1 MGIKLGIV
9 GYGGMANWH
18 HKNSVRVPGMEVVGA
33 FDIDPEAQANAK
45 KNGIIAFDSREALL
59 KDPNINLVLV
69 ATPNDVHCEI
79 AVAAIKAGKN
89 VISEKPVA
97 MNIRQVDEMI
107 ETSLKEKVLFT
118 VHQNRRWDKDYLTMR
133 NVVEKGLI
141 GTPYTIESRVH
152 GTGGLMHGWRGY
164 AKHGGGMLLDW
175 GVHMLDQI
183 LFMYPTGLKTVFAQ
197 LRNIKNPQDPT
208 IDDYA
213 KVVLTFESGLSA
225 TMEVATFTMRQ
236 MPRWFVCGD
245 VGAVV
250 IEDFGAERG
259 GITRMLSLKETFE
272 KEIQETA
279 AGPTRTMAP
288 LPEETKEDLA
298 LPDVPAEWSEL
309 YKNVGAAIDGK
320 AELIVKPVEVRR
332 VFRVMEEAMLSSAKD
347 ISVAFD
353 EKG

>member
-332 VFRVMEEAMLSSAKD
+332 VFRVMEAAMLSSAKD

>member
-18 HKNSVRVPGMEVVGA
+18 HKNSVRVPGMQVVGA
-33 FDIDPEAQANAK
+33 YDIDPEARALAT

-59 KDPNINLVLV
+59 SNPDINLVLV
-69 ATPNDVHCEI
+69 ATPNDFHKEI
-79 AVAAIKAGKN
+79 SVAAMQAGKN
-89 VISEKPVA
+89 VICEKPVA
-97 MNIRQVDEMI
+97 MNLREVDEMI
-107 ETSLKEKVLFT
+107 ETSIKQNVLFT

-133 NVVEKGLI
+133 TVVEKGLI
-141 GTPYTIESRVH
+141 GTPYTMESRVH
-152 GTGGLMHGWRGY
+152 GTGGIMHGWRGY

-213 KVVLTFESGLSA
+213 KVILTFESGMSA
-225 TMEVATFTMRQ
+225 TVEVATFTMRQ

-245 VGAVV
+245 EGAVV

-259 GITRMLSLKETFE
+259 GVTRMLALKETFE

-288 LPEETKEDLA
+288 LPEETKEELG

-309 YKNVGAAIDGK
+309 YQNISDTLDGK
-320 AELIVKPVEVRR
+320 TKLIVRPAQVRR
-332 VFRVMEEAMLSSAKD
+332 VFRVMEAAMQSSAKD
-347 ISVAFD
+347 MSVAFD